1 MRSFEGYF
9 NLGIMKK
16 HTLRYRIIVLL
27 AILMTQANFLFA
39 RVYHG
44 TSYTMTQPNGDSVS
58 VLLYGTDL
66 FIDAE
71 SVDHYT
77 LTTDEKSHE
86 ICYAMLSADGRE
98 YASSGIVYK
107 GGPAPEAVKM
117 LVEPSIRISKESREE
132 KIAQTKETLHRQEES
147 SDKPQLRA
155 ATVLPDTV
163 YGICILIDFPDV
175 KTTVTRE
182 QIYQFLNGDNN
193 PQFGNARSIKEY
205 FQWISSGKL
214 TYINYVPQN
223 FHTTPYNK
231 AYYAPLDAT
240 GYTIDNLSPEIR
252 NALNEWGKERPD
264 NFKRLTKNIYGGI
277 KALNVLYAG
286 KCENKWGTGLWP
298 HMSHL
303 QMKLDGNE
311 FSRTGWHSYQITDLD
326 GKLTMGTFVHENG
339 HLVCD
344 WPDFYQYEEHE
355 ANNADKYNIG
365 DAFNISSE
373 TNPTYPNAW
382 ALDQL
387 GWLTHKQDITNVQGG
402 KVITLTQGVG
412 HAAVY
417 RGTGKNANEAFYLE
431 VRDKHHATWGNR
443 DKGIFIWHSNSEGDN
458 NYPSVHELL
467 DCRPAT
473 INNPFWAK
481 GNGPDVFSD
490 NSNPHARWD
499 DGTNSGI
506 YLWDFSEY
514 RENMTFRCG
523 QYIEQPEF
531 TKTEIK
537 KGGIYCPYTD
547 TLTFMGGDAPY
558 RATLYAGNLPEGIQL
573 DESGIFYG
581 TPAQIGEV
589 SFTIQVTDA
598 RGKTAYQAFTL
609 SIVSSSPYKNDPFPI
624 PGSFQMEEYDMGGKG
639 IAYQTERPS
648 SYIRSDES
656 LFPLY
661 KFANRN
667 TGATLG
673 WAVLYQENNE
683 WLQFT
688 VDVEKSGDYE
698 MTLRN
703 ATNYDATLGI
713 IVDYQE
719 IDTLRLVG
727 DPNATITSNSRG
739 YKFTTKLLNLTA
751 GKHQLRLA
759 AKEVSHPLYMD
770 SVSFTYVPS
779 PNLTLNPK
787 EINDSKEY
795 HLMQNPSL
803 DHFTLLDTKGN
814 ETISVYTVTGEL
826 LETLYGEE
834 NNTLFG
840 AHYPTGIYI
849 LQIQSGAVLVTLKAV
864 KTQ

>member
-1 MRSFEGYF
+1 MFQKLFKKGDV
-9 NLGIMKK
+9 MTK
-16 HTLRYRIIVLL
+16 HTLTQRIIIFFALL
-27 AILMTQANFLFA
+27 LHANIILA

-44 TSYTMTQPNGDSVS
+44 SPYEMAQPNGEHVT

-66 FIDAE
+66 YIDAE
-71 SVDHYT
+71 SIDHYT
-77 LTTDEKSHE
+77 LTKDETSGE
-86 ICYAMLSADGRE
+86 ICYALLSADGKE
-98 YASSGIVYK
+98 YASSGIVYN
-107 GGPAPEAVKM
+107 GAEAPEAVKM
-117 LVEPSIRISKESREE
+117 IVNPAIRISQESREE
-132 KIAQTKETLHRQEES
+132 KIAQTKEKLHRQGEK

-155 ATVLPDTV
+155 ATALPDTV
-163 YGICILIDFPDV
+163 YGICILIDFPDE

-231 AYYAPLDAT
+231 SYYAPLDAT
-240 GYTIDNLSPEIR
+240 EYTIDNLSPEIR

-264 NFKRLTKNIYGGI
+264 NFNKLTKNEYGGI
-277 KALNVLYAG
+277 KALNILYAG
-286 KCENKWGTGLWP
+286 KCKNKWGTGLWP

-303 QMKLDGNE
+303 QLKLDGNE
-311 FSRTGWHSYQITDLD
+311 FSRMGWHSYQITDLD

-355 ANNADKYNIG
+355 ANNADAYNIG
-365 DAFNISSE
+365 DAFKISSE

-387 GWLTHKQDITNVQGG
+387 GWLTHKQEITNVQGG
-402 KVITLTQGVG
+402 KVISLTQGVG

-431 VRDKHHATWGNR
+431 VRDKHHATWENR

-458 NYPSVHELL
+458 NYPSTYELL

-473 INNPFWAK
+473 QNNPFWAK
-481 GNGPDVFSD
+481 GNGPEVFSD

-499 DGTNSGI
+499 NGTNSGI

-514 RENMTFRCG
+514 KEIMTFRCG
-523 QYIEQPEF
+523 EYIETPEF
-531 TKTEIK
+531 TKTEIQ
-537 KGGIYCPYTD
+537 KGGIYCPYSD

-558 RATLYAGNLPEGIQL
+558 KTTLYAGQLPEGIYL
-573 DESGIFYG
+573 SESGVLYG
-581 TPAQIGEV
+581 TPTQIEEEI
-589 SFTIQVTDA
+589 FTIQVTDA
-598 RGKTAYQAFTL
+598 KGKIAFQTYTL
-609 SIVSSSPYKNDPFPI
+609 SIISSSPYRNKPFPV
-624 PGSFQMEEYDMGGKG
+624 PGSFQMEEYDLGGKG
-639 IAYQTERPS
+639 ISYQTEQPS
-648 SYIRSDES
+648 NYIRNDES

-683 WLQFT
+683 WLQFS
-688 VDVEKSGDYE
+688 VDVEASGTYD
-698 MTLRN
+698 MTIRN
-703 ATNYDATLGI
+703 ATNYDAVIGI

-739 YKFTTKLLNLTA
+739 YKFTTKRLNLTE
-751 GKHQLRLA
+751 GEHQLRLA
-759 AKEVSHPLYMD
+759 SKDVSHPLYMD
-770 SVSFTYVPS
+770 SVSFTFAPKPDV
-779 PNLTLNPK
+779 TLN
-787 EINDSKEY
+787 SKERRGVQEY
-795 HLMQNPSL
+795 QLQQNPSTNQ
-803 DHFTLLDTKGN
+803 FVLLNTAGN
-814 ETISVYTVTGEL
+814 ETISVYNVTGEL
-826 LETLYGEE
+826 VDRIQGGTTETIFGENYEAGFYIIQIE
-834 NNTLFG
+834 NATTHS
-840 AHYPTGIYI
+840 AI
-849 LQIQSGAVLVTLKAV
+849 KAALRR
-864 KTQ
+864 